1 MMRTWS
7 IVAASFSLTAL
18 TYGLG
23 RFAYGLLLPAIQADL
38 HMSASVAG
46 LVAGTSFA
54 SYCVGIVL
62 ALAYVN
68 RVEDRVLAG
77 SAGMAA
83 TVGLA
88 MIAVSW
94 SGWNI
99 ALAMALCGLSTG
111 LTSPPLAAIVGR
123 SFSDAG
129 QAKANGIINSGTAAG
144 IILSGLAALMLS
156 TSWRELY
163 AAFAVIGGIITFWL
177 WIAVPNRGRT
187 RDEYPFRTS
196 ELKRPGLPALIASAL
211 LVGLASTAIWTFGA
225 NIMRADLAFSDG
237 EVSTA
242 WVLLGTFGFAG
253 IKTGALTLRFGLR
266 TVHRAAVASMAL
278 AIVCLAIADLHA
290 LLAYSAMGIFGASYI
305 IATGSLLLWGIG
317 LYGAHP
323 ALGLGIPFV
332 VLAIGQ
338 TLGAPVLGAVWES
351 AGTVPTLLLSAVV
364 MGSATFFSINP
375 DKNREKG

>member
-1 MMRTWS
+1 MRNWS

-23 RFAYGLLLPAIQADL
+23 RFAYGLLLPAMQADL

-54 SYCVGIVL
+54 SYCVGILL
-62 ALAYVN
+62 ALSFVDT
-68 RVEDRVLAG
+68 VGDRVLA
-77 SAGMAA
+77 AGAGVAA

-94 SGWNI
+94 SSWNI

-177 WIAVPNRGRT
+177 WIAVPNRGCT
-187 RDEYPFRTS
+187 RDRYSLRTK

-211 LVGLASTAIWTFGA
+211 LVGVASTAIWTFGA
-225 NIMRADLAFSDG
+225 NIMRADLSFSEG
-237 EVSTA
+237 EISMA
-242 WVLLGTFGFAG
+242 WVLLGTFGFVG
-253 IKTGALTLRFGLR
+253 LKTGALTERFGLR
-266 TVHRAAVASMAL
+266 TVHCASVASMAL
-278 AIVCLAIADLHA
+278 AILLLAAADTHA
-290 LLAYSAMGIFGASYI
+290 LLAYGAMGIFGTSYI
-305 IATGSLLLWGIG
+305 IATGSLLLWGIS

-323 ALGLGIPFV
+323 AVGLGIPFV
-332 VLAIGQ
+332 ILAVGQ
-338 TLGAPVLGAVWES
+338 TLGAPVLGVVWES
-351 AGTVPTLLLSAVV
+351 SGTVPTLALSAVV
-364 MGSATFFSINP
+364 MGSATFFSINQ
-375 DKNREKG
+375 DKIEETS